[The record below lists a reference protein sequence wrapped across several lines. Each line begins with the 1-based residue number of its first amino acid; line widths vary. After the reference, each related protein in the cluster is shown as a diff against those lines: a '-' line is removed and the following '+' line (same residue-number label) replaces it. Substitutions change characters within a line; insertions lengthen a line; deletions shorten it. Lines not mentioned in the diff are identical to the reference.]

1 MGQILTVRWINDYFE
16 NNDDNNYENDD
27 DDDYDD
33 DYDDDGVETL
43 LTFHDLS
50 PKL

>member
-16 NNDDNNYENDD
+16 NNDDNNYGNDD
-27 DDDYDD
+27 DD

-50 PKL
+50 QKL

>member
-16 NNDDNNYENDD
+16 NNDDSNYGNDD

-33 DYDDDGVETL
+33 DGDREEIAMIVMITRG
-43 LTFHDLS
+43 
-50 PKL
+50 